1 MSLYLDSFK
10 FTYRPNELNY
20 VDGDPL
26 NLNNQ
31 FNFFHNKNKF
41 RKNLNRLQ
49 SIFKEYTGNSLV
61 ASGIRDTYINEEF
74 TENYLL
80 VLFTDNQVV
89 KTTNNILQANLKRD
103 ISPGCYYLTATSE
116 YLLLLTKDMKGL
128 ISGIE
133 LMEELFLQV
142 FDHYMKQKKFDEF
155 IKIRQ
160 FNAFGCSN
168 S

>member
-10 FTYRPNELNY
+10 FTYMPNELNY

-89 KTTNNILQANLKRD
+89 KTTNNILQANLKRE

-116 YLLLLTKDMKGL
+116 YLLLLAKDMKGL

-160 FNAFGCSN
+160 FNAFGCSK

>member
-10 FTYRPNELNY
+10 FTYMPNELNY

-160 FNAFGCSN
+160 FNAFGCSK

>member
-1 MSLYLDSFK
+1 MSLYLDKFK
-10 FTYRPNELNY
+10 FTNKPDELNY

-41 RKNLNRLQ
+41 RKDLNRLQ
-49 SIFKEYTGNSLV
+49 YIFKEFTGNSLV

-74 TENYLL
+74 TENHLL

-89 KTTNNILQANLKRD
+89 KTANNILQANLKRD
-103 ISPGCYYLTATSE
+103 ISSGCYYLTATSE
-116 YLLLLTKDMKGL
+116 YLLLLAKDMKGL
-128 ISGIE
+128 ISGID
-133 LMEELFLQV
+133 LMEELFVQV
-142 FDHYMKQKKFDEF
+142 FEHYMKQKKFDEF
-155 IKIRQ
+155 VKIRQ